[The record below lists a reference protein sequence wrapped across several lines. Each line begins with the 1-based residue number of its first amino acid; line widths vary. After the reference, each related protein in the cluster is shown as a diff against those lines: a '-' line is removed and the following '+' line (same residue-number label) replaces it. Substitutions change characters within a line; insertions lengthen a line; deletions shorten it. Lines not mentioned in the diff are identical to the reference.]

1 MKKKNAYMLNEDGDK
16 AIQLF
21 VKLGMPENL
30 AKTLLFV
37 SQFDECRRVDVQ
49 QGTHMRQP
57 EVSVAMQELRRRDWV
72 KKRDL
77 KKKAKGRPVHI
88 YRPIVDLSDI
98 LKTVELEKLKE
109 VEAVKNDIS
118 ELKNIIE
125 NR

>member
-1 MKKKNAYMLNEDGDK
+1 MKKKNAYMLNENGDK

-30 AKTLLFV
+30 AKTLIFV

-49 QGTHMRQP
+49 QAIDMRQP
-57 EVSVAMQELRRRDWV
+57 EVSVAIQELRRRDWV

-88 YRPIVDLSDI
+88 YRPVVDLSDI
-98 LKTVELEKLKE
+98 LKTFELEKLKE
-109 VEAVKNDIS
+109 IEAVKNDLS
-118 ELKNIIE
+118 ELKNMIN